1 MGIFI
6 VLILVLFP
14 IVFLFDTR
22 FAAVALIV
30 AIVGLYHNRTN
41 RIRKTQKPS
50 DAEDK
55 PWEDPWNTSGLSS

>member
-30 AIVGLYHNRTN
+30 AIIGLYHNRTN
-41 RIRKTQKPS
+41 RVRKPQKKS
-50 DAEDK
+50 EEEDK
-55 PWEDPWNTSGLSS
+55 AWEDPWNTSGLSS

>member
-30 AIVGLYHNRTN
+30 AIIGLYHNRTN
-41 RIRKTQKPS
+41 RVRKPRRSLKKKTRPGKIRGIR
-50 DAEDK
+50 AA
-55 PWEDPWNTSGLSS
+55 